1 VEASVAGKPRNAATA
16 DAAGAIAIEGA
27 EPLRHNGYKVPL
39 LRNLVKRS
47 IRGGV
52 EEPKWA

>member
-1 VEASVAGKPRNAATA
+1 VEASVTGKPHNAATA
-16 DAAGAIAIEGA
+16 DAAGQIAIQGV
-27 EPLRHNGYKVPL
+27 EPLKHNGYKVPL

-47 IRGGV
+47 IRGV